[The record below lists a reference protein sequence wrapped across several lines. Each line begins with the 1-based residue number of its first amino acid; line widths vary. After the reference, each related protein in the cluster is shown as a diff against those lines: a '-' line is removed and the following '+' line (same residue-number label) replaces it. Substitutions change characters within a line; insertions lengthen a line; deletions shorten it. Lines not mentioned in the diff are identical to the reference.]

1 MVKKYLSVPD
11 SMIRYSLSRNTINK
25 LADEAG
31 ARIHVGRKVLIDVE
45 KLDAYLEAQ
54 AEGSEE

>member
-1 MVKKYLSVPD
+1 MVKKFLSVQD
-11 SMIRYSLSRNTINK
+11 SMSRYGLCRNTINK

-31 ARIHVGRKVLIDVE
+31 ARVHVGRRVLIDVE

-54 AEGSEE
+54 AEGGEE